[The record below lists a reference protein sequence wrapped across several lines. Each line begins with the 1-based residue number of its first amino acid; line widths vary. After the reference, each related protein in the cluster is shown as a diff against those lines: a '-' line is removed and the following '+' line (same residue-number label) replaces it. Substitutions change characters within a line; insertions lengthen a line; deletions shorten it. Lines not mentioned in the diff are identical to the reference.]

1 METLADRRRRFRE
14 QMNRREAM
22 IVPGAGNALT
32 ARVIADRQFEAV
44 YVTGAGIANTH
55 LGTPDIGLVTLT
67 ELAATVSTI
76 AEICQLPL
84 VVDIDTGF
92 GNAINTRRTVRLIER
107 AGGFAMQI
115 EDQVFPK
122 KCGHFSGKAVI
133 PVEEALSKIKAAV
146 DAREDENTMIIA
158 RTDARAIDGIEAA
171 LDRAEAFIEAGAD
184 MTFVEAPR
192 SEAEMEMITKR
203 LSVPQVANMVVGG
216 KTPLT
221 PQARLVELGFSLILY
236 ANTPL
241 QAAMRAMTDVLNAL
255 KLDGDVSSVIDRL
268 ADFDE
273 RQRLVDKA
281 SYDALEERYRVEWRR
296 LTRAGASFT
305 ALR

>member
-255 KLDGDVSSVIDRL
+255 KLDGDVSNVIDRL

-281 SYDALEERYRVEWRR
+281 SYDALEERYRVE
-296 LTRAGASFT
+296 
-305 ALR
+305 

>member
-32 ARVIADRQFEAV
+32 ARVIADRKFEAV

-92 GNAINTRRTVRLIER
+92 GNAINTHRTVRLIER

-221 PQARLVELGFSLILY
+221 PQARLVELGFSLVLY

-281 SYDALEERYRVEWRR
+281 SYDALEERYRVE
-296 LTRAGASFT
+296 
-305 ALR
+305 

>member
-1 METLADRRRRFRE
+1 MEPLAVRRRKFRD
-14 QMNRREAM
+14 QMNLRDAM

-32 ARVIADRQFEAV
+32 ARVIADQHFDAV

-55 LGTPDIGLVTLT
+55 LGAPDIGLVTLS
-67 ELAATVSTI
+67 ELANTVSAI
-76 AEICQLPL
+76 AEICHLPL

-92 GNAINTRRTVRLIER
+92 GNAINTRRTVRLVER
-107 AGGFAMQI
+107 AGAFAMQI

-133 PVEEALSKIKAAV
+133 SVEEAVSKIKAAV
-146 DAREDENTMIIA
+146 DAREDDNTMIIA

-171 LDRAEAFIEAGAD
+171 IDRAEAFVEAGAD

-192 SEAEMEMITKR
+192 SEEEMGMITGR
-203 LSVPQVANMVVGG
+203 LKVPQVANMVVGG

-221 PQARLVELGFSLILY
+221 PRSRLAELGFSLVLY

-241 QAAMRAMTDVLNAL
+241 QAAMRAMSEVLGAL
-255 KLDGDVSSVIDRL
+255 KADGDVSAVIDRL

-273 RQRLVDKA
+273 RQRLVDKQ
-281 SYDALEERYRVEWRR
+281 SYDRLEDRYRVE
-296 LTRAGASFT
+296 
-305 ALR
+305 

>member
-32 ARVIADRQFEAV
+32 ARVIADTQFEAV

-55 LGTPDIGLVTLT
+55 LGAPDIGLVTLT

-92 GNAINTRRTVRLIER
+92 GNAINTHRTVRLIER

-192 SEAEMEMITKR
+192 TEAEMEMITKR

-273 RQRLVDKA
+273 RQRVVDKA
-281 SYDALEERYRVEWRR
+281 SYDALEERYRVE
-296 LTRAGASFT
+296 
-305 ALR
+305 

>member
-55 LGTPDIGLVTLT
+55 LGMPDIGLVTLT

-281 SYDALEERYRVEWRR
+281 SYDALEERYRVE
-296 LTRAGASFT
+296 
-305 ALR
+305 

>member
-32 ARVIADRQFEAV
+32 ARVIADAQFEAV

-55 LGTPDIGLVTLT
+55 LGAPDIGLVTLT

-76 AEICQLPL
+76 AEICPLPL
-84 VVDIDTGF
+84 VIDIDTGF

-122 KCGHFSGKAVI
+122 KCGHFSGKSVI

-281 SYDALEERYRVEWRR
+281 SYDALEERYRVE
-296 LTRAGASFT
+296 
-305 ALR
+305 

>member
-255 KLDGDVSSVIDRL
+255 KLDGDVSRVIDRL

-281 SYDALEERYRVEWRR
+281 SYDALEERYRVE
-296 LTRAGASFT
+296 
-305 ALR
+305 

>member
-22 IVPGAGNALT
+22 IVPGVGNALT
-32 ARVIADRQFEAV
+32 ARVIADRKFEAV

-281 SYDALEERYRVEWRR
+281 SYDALEERYRVE
-296 LTRAGASFT
+296 
-305 ALR
+305 

>member
-67 ELAATVSTI
+67 ELSATVSTI
-76 AEICQLPL
+76 AEICHLPL

-281 SYDALEERYRVEWRR
+281 SYDALEERYRVE
-296 LTRAGASFT
+296 
-305 ALR
+305 